1 VVRDCQDCGDQ
12 DVKFH
17 EAKQAGEASVTVWGT
32 GSPRREFLHVDDLA
46 DACVFLMTNYSS
58 AEIVNVG
65 WGRDISIAELAETV
79 RDIVGFEGEIVYDT
93 RKPDG
98 TPRKLL
104 DTARLTGLGW
114 TPSISLEEGI
124 RGTYAWYCAQA

>member
-1 VVRDCQDCGDQ
+1 MKALITGITGQD
-12 DVKFH
+12 
-17 EAKQAGEASVTVWGT
+17 
-32 GSPRREFLHVDDLA
+32 GSYLA
-46 DACVFLMTNYSS
+46 DACIFLMANYSS
-58 AEIVNVG
+58 PEIVNIG
-65 WGRDISIAELAETV
+65 CGRDISIAELAETV